1 MGISIRDVAVIFIP
15 VPSVMSGTPDPAVP
29 FEFVDTERFRKTSG
43 KAEMDG
49 FKNGLDG
56 IGRNT
61 VPTCYFRESNGFD
74 KIQQNRVKEGLRHMK
89 RRVDPV
95 WSFIE

>member
-1 MGISIRDVAVIFIP
+1 MGIPIRDAAVIFIP
-15 VPSVMSGTPDPAVP
+15 VPSVMSGTPDPAV
-29 FEFVDTERFRKTSG
+29 FFKFVDTERFRKTAW

-49 FKNGLDG
+49 FENGLDG

-61 VPTCYFRESNGFD
+61 VPTCYFRESDGFD
-74 KIQQNRVKEGLRHMK
+74 KIQQNRVKERLRHMK
-89 RRVDPV
+89 RVDPV